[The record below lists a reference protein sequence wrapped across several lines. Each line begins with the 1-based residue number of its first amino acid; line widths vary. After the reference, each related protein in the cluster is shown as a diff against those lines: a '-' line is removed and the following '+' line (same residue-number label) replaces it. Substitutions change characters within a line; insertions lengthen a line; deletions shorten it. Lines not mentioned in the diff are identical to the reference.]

1 MKWKAVARWVRD
13 GKFYTSSGVSAGMDM
28 TLGFI
33 CDHYSQGL
41 AQQIAN
47 QTEYIWNADP
57 NKDEFA
63 SLYGYS
69 AKSNMTKA

>member
-1 MKWKAVARWVRD
+1 
-13 GKFYTSSGVSAGMDM
+13 MDM

-33 CDHYSQGL
+33 HDHYGQGL